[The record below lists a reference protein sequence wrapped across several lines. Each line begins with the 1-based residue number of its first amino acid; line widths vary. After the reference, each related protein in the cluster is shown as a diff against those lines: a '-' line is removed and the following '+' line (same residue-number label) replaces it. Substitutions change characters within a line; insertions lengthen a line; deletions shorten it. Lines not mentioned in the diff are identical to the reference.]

1 MKNTSVVADVTAA
14 KNHYD
19 SALRSGNGVA
29 TMKQRLMNVLF
40 NNVDDILEAFKF
52 EAEIAEERLKNERL
66 QKDMEALQDA
76 LEVADKENETLRSAG
91 KKGKEKP
98 GDAT

>member
-1 MKNTSVVADVTAA
+1 MKNENVVADVTAA

>member
-1 MKNTSVVADVTAA
+1 MKNTGVVADVTVA

-52 EAEIAEERLKNERL
+52 EAELAEERLKNERL

-76 LEVADKENETLRSAG
+76 LESADKENETLRAAG

>member
-19 SALRSGNGVA
+19 SARRSGNGVA